1 VFVRFTGE
9 RKPIYADLTS
19 LASIDLISRSLR
31 RACRSGG
38 ADATVTVSEMLPAP
52 DQAWLTDARG
62 LRYTT
67 ELRVVAVDQR
77 RADQKQEG

>member
-1 VFVRFTGE
+1 
-9 RKPIYADLTS
+9 
-19 LASIDLISRSLR
+19 
-31 RACRSGG
+31 
-38 ADATVTVSEMLPAP
+38 MLPAP